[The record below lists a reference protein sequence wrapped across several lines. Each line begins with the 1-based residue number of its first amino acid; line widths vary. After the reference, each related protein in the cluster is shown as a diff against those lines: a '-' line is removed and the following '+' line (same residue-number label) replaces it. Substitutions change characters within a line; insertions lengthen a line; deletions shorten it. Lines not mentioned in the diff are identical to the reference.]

1 MSGPTKLEI
10 MALGMLR
17 RLSNATDGQPP
28 QWQALDLIVQK
39 PEHVPALQFAVK
51 RGWIFCSPSGHNV
64 CLTEK
69 GCRIA
74 KPR

>member
-10 MALGMLR
+10 TALGMLH
-17 RLSNATDGQPP
+17 RLSNATDGQP
-28 QWQALDLIVQK
+28 QWRALDLIVHTA
-39 PEHVPALQFAVK
+39 EDINALKLAVK
-51 RGWIFCSPSGHNV
+51 HGWIDLTPDARSV